1 MAELM
6 TAQQV
11 PGYDRPLLDR
21 LIPVTLY
28 VQTVRRDVQLIR
40 DTVSFDNTTNPVTA
54 TLLLDPIK
62 ENHRVVSKG
71 GLAAE
76 ECERFKRGENKT
88 LYIPLVLRLCPTK
101 ENLLWIVENDPETE
115 LFFQAN
121 GFVLVSP
128 TFDLV
133 KVELGILMQQAADR
147 AHGLSS
153 ANRRAIKAYVDTEV
167 MGNNRWSPDS
177 INAPAAVA
185 LCKALVD
192 KAQEIVNMQSDQGKV
207 WRNRSTVEH
216 IRKGAMTVAASYN
229 RAVLQEL
236 ATPDLG
242 RE

>member
-1 MAELM
+1 M

-11 PGYDRPLLDR
+11 PAYDRPLLDR

-28 VQTVRRDVQLIR
+28 RQTVGNPAALNGAA
-40 DTVSFDNTTNPVTA
+40 VSFDTATNPVTA
-54 TLLLDPIK
+54 TLLLGPIQIRAS
-62 ENHRVVSKG
+62 HRVVSKK

-101 ENLLWIVENDPETE
+101 DTLLWIVQDTPETE

-121 GFVLVSP
+121 DFVLVSP

-153 ANRRAIKAYVDTEV
+153 ANRRAIKAYVDTQV

-177 INAPAAVA
+177 IKAPAAVA

-236 ATPDLG
+236 ATAELG
-242 RE
+242 QG